1 MLKHECSRIT
11 CRFIGD
17 DIFAANTKAAGFFAS
32 QRWLLVFNYE

>member
-1 MLKHECSRIT
+1 MNVVELLVV
-11 CRFIGD
+11 FIGD